1 MTRLAVAGLAALAV
15 LEWPSTEGLALGGD
29 ACDSL
34 ERCGTS
40 DGTWWLLASRSV
52 AVVLLAVL
60 LGATLWRTAS
70 RPAGSGRLPRD
81 WSWRVALP
89 LAAAA
94 VTVVVGWLALLTA
107 VALSIAG
114 SWVGACLAVGLGI
127 LGAVRTTEH
136 LADSAWA
143 GTRPRLAAQI
153 AWVALVTAVLAALVS
168 TVLSPDRVRARVVV
182 VTVALAVCLA
192 VAVSELLVRAGA
204 RSLLVPLALEGAVT
218 SACLVVT
225 GYFSLLFLGFV
236 LEAFRPSTPSALPS
250 VVTETA
256 PPSAPPPRGGVGATY
271 GTAPATGVP
280 AARACAP
287 SDLRLTGG
295 GWDMTMGKSSM
306 TVTAHNVSARAC
318 WLDGVARVRISQGA
332 SDLRLTYRVGS
343 AEEIGRPGAPR
354 RVGVPAGGTARAVL
368 WWPGYRDAANQ
379 ETPQRLWVTAAPGP
393 EVEVPMGQGPAPFD
407 LVDGGEVLVSVWAV
421 KP

>member
-15 LEWPSTEGLALGGD
+15 IEWPWSARLSLRQDTCRSLGW
-29 ACDSL
+29 
-34 ERCGTS
+34 CGTQTS
-40 DGTWWLLASRSV
+40 SWWLLASRSV

-60 LGATLWRTAS
+60 LGATLWRMAS
-70 RPAGSGRLPRD
+70 RPAGSGCLPRD
-81 WSWRVALP
+81 WSWRLALP

-94 VTVVVGWLALLTA
+94 VTIVAGWVTLLYAVVLA
-107 VALSIAG
+107 VAG
-114 SWVGACLAVGLGI
+114 SWAGACLAVGLGI
-127 LGAVRTTEH
+127 LGVVRTTEH

-168 TVLSPDRVRARVVV
+168 TVLSPDHVRVRVV
-182 VTVALAVCLA
+182 VTVALTVSLA
-192 VAVSELLVRAGA
+192 VAVSDLLVRAGA
-204 RSLLVPLALEGAVT
+204 RSLVVPLVLEGAVT

-236 LEAFRPSTPSALPS
+236 LEAFRPSTPPAPPS

-256 PPSAPPPRGGVGATY
+256 PPGAPSPRGGVGAPY
-271 GTAPATGVP
+271 RTAPATGVP
-280 AARACAP
+280 AARACAL

-295 GWDMTMGKSSM
+295 GWDMTMGTSSM
-306 TVTAHNVSARAC
+306 TVTAHNVSGRAC

-343 AEEIGRPGAPR
+343 AEQIGRPGAPR
-354 RVGVPAGGTARAVL
+354 RVGVPAGGRAWAVL
-368 WWPGYRDAANQ
+368 WWPGYRDAADQ
-379 ETPQRLWVTAAPGP
+379 ETPQRLWVAAAPGP
-393 EVEVPMGQGPAPFD
+393 EVEVPTGQWPAPFD